1 MIKNKD
7 PPRENPSP
15 KRKKNR
21 ALRVL
26 DLDHIGVQAENNMPG
41 ISKQVED
48 FTVIGKTCLERAHL
62 EAERRYCG
70 NKTEE
75 RLSSRI
81 ELTDRE
87 KIATLLDPRTLTLV
101 KKPDQLTYVV
111 LLKELYVAYAASPG
125 ARRLCRPVRR

>member
-1 MIKNKD
+1 
-7 PPRENPSP
+7 
-15 KRKKNR
+15 
-21 ALRVL
+21 L
-26 DLDHIGVQAENNMPG
+26 DLDHIGVQAENNMPR

-62 EAERRYCG
+62 EAERWYCG

-75 RLSSRI
+75 RLDASASRI
-81 ELTDRE
+81 ELIDRE
-87 KIATLLDPRTLTLV
+87 KIATLLDPLTRTLV

-125 ARRLCRPVRR
+125 ARRLRRPVRR